1 MVVALLKYSKVSYQ
15 YSVWLPFENFVCL
28 KILKKGCVYVCCLL
42 CSSQLKL
49 HTFLFY
55 FILFLATPPGHEL
68 HTFLNWVPLV
78 SL

>member
-1 MVVALLKYSKVSYQ
+1 MVGTLLKYSKVSYQ

-49 HTFLFY
+49 HTFF
-55 FILFLATPPGHEL
+55 FLATPPGHEL